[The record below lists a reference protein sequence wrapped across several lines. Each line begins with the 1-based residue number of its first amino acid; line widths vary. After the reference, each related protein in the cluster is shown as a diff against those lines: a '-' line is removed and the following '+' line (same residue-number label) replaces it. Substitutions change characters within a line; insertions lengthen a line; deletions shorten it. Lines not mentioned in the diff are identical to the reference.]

1 LRILV
6 QAADFDAGAELAAL
20 SQDGAGGIASFI
32 GVVRGADAGGRRILG
47 MTLEHYPGMT
57 ERALGRIAEE
67 ALARWPLTGC
77 TIVHRVGRLS
87 VGENIVFVGAASAH
101 REAALQAVAFLIDWL
116 KTSAPFWK
124 AEEFEGGLHQWVAAR
139 AGDIAAAASWQAPEP
154 HGLPV
159 RPARL

>member
-1 LRILV
+1 MRILV
-6 QAADFDAGAELAAL
+6 QHAVFDAGAELAAL
-20 SQDGAGGIASFI
+20 NRDGAGGIVSFT
-32 GVVRGADAGGRRILG
+32 GVVRGTDAAGRRLVA

-57 ERALGRIAEE
+57 ERALTRIAVE
-67 ALARWPLTGC
+67 AQARWPLTGC
-77 TIVHRVGRLS
+77 TVIHRVGRLLA
-87 VGENIVFVGAASAH
+87 GEAIVFVGAASPH

-124 AEEFEGGLHQWVAAR
+124 AEELEDGGRQWVAAR
-139 AGDIAAAASWQAPEP
+139 HEDAAAAAAWQDAGP